1 MTQSNLTFTESQPI
15 PEGYKKTE
23 VGLIPQDWSVQKFGK
38 LFEPSITRIK
48 LKSDDSVAFVGMQDV
63 SESAQLITQKVV
75 KFHEV
80 RSGFTFFGKGDVLVA
95 KITPCFENGK
105 GCITDNLITNIGYGS
120 TEFHVLRANENSV
133 SKFIYY
139 WTVNSTFRKKLELD
153 MVGSAGHRRVP
164 LSSIQNYLIP
174 LPATHAEQQ
183 KIATALSDT
192 DNLISELEKFIEKK
206 QAIKTATMQQLLTG
220 KTRLPEFSLRK
231 DGTPKAYKDSELG
244 QIPED
249 WDIKTYGEIFKFL
262 STANNARDDL
272 TEEGDYSY
280 IHYGDIHTKFNE
292 CIDCEKVSFPQIDK
306 EKVSSVFVKSGDLV
320 MADAS
325 EDYAGIGKSIEMI
338 NVNIKIVAGLHT
350 FLLRDEKQ
358 YYVDGFKA
366 YLHLIPKVKKSMDR
380 LATGLK
386 VYSLSKTVL
395 KTILLPV
402 PLKEE
407 QSAIVAFF
415 NDMNLDIDISEQKLE
430 KLKLIKQ
437 GMMQELL
444 TGKTRLV

>member
-1 MTQSNLTFTESQPI
+1 
-15 PEGYKKTE
+15 
-23 VGLIPQDWSVQKFGK
+23 
-38 LFEPSITRIK
+38 
-48 LKSDDSVAFVGMQDV
+48 
-63 SESAQLITQKVV
+63 
-75 KFHEV
+75 
-80 RSGFTFFGKGDVLVA
+80 
-95 KITPCFENGK
+95 
-105 GCITDNLITNIGYGS
+105 
-120 TEFHVLRANENSV
+120 
-133 SKFIYY
+133 
-139 WTVNSTFRKKLELD
+139 
-153 MVGSAGHRRVP
+153 
-164 LSSIQNYLIP
+164 
-174 LPATHAEQQ
+174 
-183 KIATALSDT
+183 
-192 DNLISELEKFIEKK
+192 
-206 QAIKTATMQQLLTG
+206 MQQLLTG
-220 KTRLPEFSLRK
+220 KTRLPEFALRE
-231 DGTPKAYKDSELG
+231 DGTPKTYKESELG

-249 WDIKTYGEIFKFL
+249 WDIKSYGEIFKFL

-272 TEEGDYSY
+272 GEEGDYSY

-292 CIDCEKVSFPQIDK
+292 CIDCEKVSFPKIDK

-338 NVNIKIVAGLHT
+338 NVNSNMVAGLHT
-350 FLLRDEKQ
+350 FLLRDEKK

-395 KTILLPV
+395 KTIFVPI

-407 QSAIVAFF
+407 QSAIVAFL
-415 NDMNLDIDISEQKLE
+415 NDMNLDIEISEQKLA
-430 KLKLIKQ
+430 KFKLIKQ

>member
-1 MTQSNLTFTESQPI
+1 MSCTELNFIRNYKPQKNDIVLSRVGSYGVSSFVATEEEFCIGQNTVVIKSNINANYLYYALNSKTTWQQIENGSFGS
-15 PEGYKKTE
+15 GYKS
-23 VGLIPQDWSVQKFGK
+23 LS
-38 LFEPSITRIK
+38 
-48 LKSDDSVAFVGMQDV
+48 LKNIN
-63 SESAQLITQKVV
+63 EL
-75 KFHEV
+75 
-80 RSGFTFFGKGDVLVA
+80 
-95 KITPCFENGK
+95 KI
-105 GCITDNLITNIGYGS
+105 Y
-120 TEFHVLRANENSV
+120 
-133 SKFIYY
+133 
-139 WTVNSTFRKKLELD
+139 
-153 MVGSAGHRRVP
+153 VP
-164 LSSIQNYLIP
+164 EIL
-174 LPATHAEQQ
+174 EQQ

-192 DNLISELEKFIEKK
+192 DALISKLEKLIEKK

-220 KTRLPEFSLRK
+220 KTRLPEFALRE
-231 DGTPKAYKDSELG
+231 DGTPKTYKESELG

-249 WDIKTYGEIFKFL
+249 WDIKSYGEIFKFL

-272 TEEGDYSY
+272 GEEGDYSY

-292 CIDCEKVSFPQIDK
+292 CIDCEKVSFPKIDK

-338 NVNIKIVAGLHT
+338 NVNSNMVAGLHT
-350 FLLRDEKQ
+350 FLLRDEKK

-395 KTILLPV
+395 KTIFVPI

-407 QSAIVAFF
+407 QSAIVAFL
-415 NDMNLDIDISEQKLE
+415 NDMNLDIEISEQKLA
-430 KLKLIKQ
+430 KFKLIKQ